1 MNGARARKLKRRHD
15 GGFPSQAE
23 ARKRGRDPRGGGRR
37 VVVPLTHG
45 KQRAVRGAMFM
56 QLIVFV

>member
-1 MNGARARKLKRRHD
+1 MTET
-15 GGFPSQAE
+15 FPHKP
-23 ARKRGRDPRGGGRR
+23 RRGREGEIRGGGGRR